1 MLFRFAL
8 DVLTLLEL
16 LFVLVRLEELRKLG
30 DELFAAELDWFNSSE
45 FAVRTASCSC
55 SCIRHRSW
63 REERNL
69 K

>member
-16 LFVLVRLEELRKLG
+16 LFVLVRLDEFRKLG

-45 FAVRTASCSC
+45 FAVRRS
-55 SCIRHRSW
+55 IRLDCVEEW
-63 REERNL
+63 REFEERRS